1 MKPARQAVV
10 LCADDFALSP
20 GVSQAIITLLEGE
33 RLSATSCMTLTTGW
47 PHLAPLL
54 RSLTHRV
61 DLGLHL
67 TLTALNPLGAM
78 PHLAPK
84 GHLPQLSTLM
94 RLAFTGQLDA
104 IEIAAELRRQ
114 LGAFVTA
121 LGREPDFIDGHQH
134 VHVLPTIREQTLALL
149 SQPSL
154 AAAKTYLRV
163 PWEHPQRILRRGTC
177 IGRSLL
183 ISALASPLRR
193 AAQRL
198 AIPTNNG
205 FGGVRDFD
213 PTADFRHCFRKT
225 LQVAAPASIIMC
237 HPGHVDEELCA
248 ADPVTKSREQ
258 EFAYLASDAFL
269 EDLTAANCRLSRF
282 SELRDTFPARRH

>member
-78 PHLAPK
+78 PHLAPQ
-84 GHLPQLSTLM
+84 GHLPKLSTLM
-94 RLAFTGQLDA
+94 RLAFTGRLDA
-104 IEIAAELRRQ
+104 EEIGAELRRQ

-149 SQPSL
+149 SQPPL

-163 PWEHPQRILRRGTC
+163 PWEHPLRILRRGTC

-183 ISALASPLRR
+183 ITGLASPLRR
-193 AAQRL
+193 AARRL
-198 AIPTNNG
+198 AIPINDG

-213 PTADFRHCFRKT
+213 PAVDFRHFFRKT

-237 HPGHVDEELCA
+237 HPGYVDEELRA

-269 EDLTAANCRLSRF
+269 QDLAAANCRLSRF
-282 SELRDTFPARRH
+282 SELRNTFAVR